1 MGTFPEKIVS
11 PIELRKMFED
21 ERIIARELAGELTFH
36 IKHSRIP
43 NPPPDFEPPGT
54 ESQEVYW
61 RDRTG
66 EKIATAHRYLR
77 PDKTIGASGK
87 EDPKVLLIDG
97 VIYKAVTFFVTEKPK
112 AKPPPKKNGRRGPPR
127 SN

>member
-1 MGTFPEKIVS
+1 MSNFPEKIVS
-11 PIELRKMFED
+11 PAELRRMFED
-21 ERIIARELAGELTFH
+21 ERIIAREAAGELTFH

-43 NPPPDFEPPGT
+43 DPPPDFEPPGI

-61 RDRTG
+61 RDKTG

-87 EDPKVLLIDG
+87 EDPKILLIDG
-97 VIYKAVTFFVTEKPK
+97 VIYKTGTFFVK
-112 AKPPPKKNGRRGPPR
+112 AKSKPTPRRD
-127 SN
+127 S